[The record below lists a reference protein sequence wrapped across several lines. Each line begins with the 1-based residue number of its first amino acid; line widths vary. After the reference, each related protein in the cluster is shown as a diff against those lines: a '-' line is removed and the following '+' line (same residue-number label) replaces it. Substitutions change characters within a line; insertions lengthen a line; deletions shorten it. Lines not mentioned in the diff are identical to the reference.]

1 MENNMEN
8 KNIHH
13 LTCII
18 CPMGCQLEA
27 TVLDSSSSDSAL
39 PDTTAKKITV
49 TGNSCKRGEQYAFTE
64 LTNPMRTLTC
74 TVAVTGGTRPLVS
87 ARTKGEIPKS
97 LLLRAMQYVK
107 RLEIAAPVKTG
118 DVIVEDFLQTGA
130 SLVACEDILS
140 C

>member
-1 MENNMEN
+1 MEN
-8 KNIHH
+8 KSIHH

-27 TVLDSSSSDSAL
+27 TVDSSSSDSAL
-39 PDTTAKKITV
+39 PGTTTPKITV
-49 TGNSCKRGEQYAFTE
+49 AGNACKRGEQYAFTE

-118 DVIVEDFLQTGA
+118 DVIVEDFLQTGV
-130 SLVACEDILS
+130 SLVAGEDVV
-140 C
+140 

>member
-39 PDTTAKKITV
+39 PGTTAPKITV
-49 TGNSCKRGEQYAFTE
+49 TGNSCKRGDQYAFTE

-107 RLEIAAPVKTG
+107 RLEIKAPVKAG
-118 DVIVEDFLQTGA
+118 DVIVDDFLQTGA
-130 SLVACEDILS
+130 SLIACEEIAKR
-140 C
+140 

>member
-1 MENNMEN
+1 MEN

-39 PDTTAKKITV
+39 PGTV
-49 TGNSCKRGEQYAFTE
+49 TGNSCKRGDLYAFTE

-118 DVIVEDFLQTGA
+118 DVIVEDFLQTGV
-130 SLVACEDILS
+130 SLVAGEDVV
-140 C
+140 

>member
-1 MENNMEN
+1 MENNIEN

-27 TVLDSSSSDSAL
+27 TVLDSSSSDTAL
-39 PDTTAKKITV
+39 PGTTAPKITV

-74 TVAVTGGTRPLVS
+74 SVAVTGGTRPLVS
-87 ARTKGEIPKS
+87 ARTKGEIPKKM
-97 LLLRAMQYVK
+97 LLRAMQYVK
-107 RLEIAAPVKTG
+107 RLEIKAPVKTG
-118 DVIVEDFLQTGA
+118 DVIVEDFLQTGV
-130 SLVACEDILS
+130 SLVAGEDIV
-140 C
+140 

>member
-1 MENNMEN
+1 
-8 KNIHH
+8 
-13 LTCII
+13 
-18 CPMGCQLEA
+18 MGCQLEA
-27 TVLDSSSSDSAL
+27 TVLDSSSDSTL
-39 PDTTAKKITV
+39 PGTTAPTITV

-107 RLEIAAPVKTG
+107 RLEIQAPVKAG
-118 DVIVEDFLQTGA
+118 DVIVEDFLQTGVNLIA
-130 SLVACEDILS
+130 GEDVAKATAKE
-140 C
+140 